1 MKNSIFIFF
10 LAISLHTFSQEDSL
24 QVDTKKVSFGIS
36 YSPNYSYRVQVDDGT
51 TMYSDVLY
59 LGKDSEIGQF
69 GHTINFDFRV
79 FLAKQHKLNIGLQVS
94 NEGYKAVNDNL
105 KFGDVIDPR
114 RGFVYPTAGISGLT
128 FNYKFHY
135 GGLNIGLKSSYGNK
149 AVRFNHAIGIVPK
162 FLISGSAIGELS
174 VENQPTSTIDFRKTN
189 DFNRFNLEGYISVGG
204 EWEFKKNRIIE
215 FAPTF
220 RYNLIKTSDDSFTSN
235 LWNIG
240 VRLGF
245 FI

>member
-1 MKNSIFIFF
+1 MKYSIFIFF

-51 TMYSDVLY
+51 TMFNDVLY
-59 LGKDSEIGQF
+59 LGKDSEVGQF
-69 GHTINFDFRV
+69 GHTINFDVRV

-94 NEGYKAVNDNL
+94 NERYKAENDNL
-105 KFGDVIDPR
+105 IFGNVIDPR
-114 RGFVYPTAGISGLT
+114 RGFVYPTTEITGLI
-128 FNYKFHY
+128 YRYEFHY

-162 FLISGSAIGELS
+162 FLISASAIGELS
-174 VENQPTSTIDFRKTN
+174 VENQSTHTVVIRTTE
-189 DFNRFNLEGYISVGG
+189 DFNRLNLEGYISVGA
-204 EWEFKKNRIIE
+204 EWELKENRVIE

-220 RYNLIKTSDDSFTSN
+220 RYNFRKTSDDPFTSY
-235 LWNIG
+235 LWNVG
-240 VRLGF
+240 LRLGF